1 MRASDFRTL
10 PGNLDLLGLTCDGS
24 AESFRTLAG
33 DKSRNRISESPEAPA
48 LIGSRGAAAVLPRSG
63 CPALLHLDL
72 GASDRLLAVQL
83 RRLFQ
88 ESPHFRSPY
97 IRCASQL
104 YMPQILSRSLQQLP
118 RIAEHRTSHK
128 SKNHMFLR
136 HHVKAERPV

>member
-10 PGNLDLLGLTCDGS
+10 PGNLDLLGLTFDGS
-24 AESFRTLAG
+24 AESFRTLEG
-33 DKSRNRISESPEAPA
+33 DKRNRTSESPEAPA
-48 LIGSRGAAAVLPRSG
+48 LIGTRGAAAVLPRSG

-88 ESPHFRSPY
+88 ESPHFRSPS

-118 RIAEHRTSHK
+118 RIAEHRTSQDRK
-128 SKNHMFLR
+128 S
-136 HHVKAERPV
+136 VV

>member
-10 PGNLDLLGLTCDGS
+10 PGNLDLLGLTFDGS
-24 AESFRTLAG
+24 AESFRTLEG
-33 DKSRNRISESPEAPA
+33 DKRNRTSESPEAPA

-97 IRCASQL
+97 MRCASQL
-104 YMPQILSRSLQQLP
+104 TCRKYFPVPSSNSLGSRSIAP
-118 RIAEHRTSHK
+118 RINPKITC
-128 SKNHMFLR
+128 
-136 HHVKAERPV
+136 